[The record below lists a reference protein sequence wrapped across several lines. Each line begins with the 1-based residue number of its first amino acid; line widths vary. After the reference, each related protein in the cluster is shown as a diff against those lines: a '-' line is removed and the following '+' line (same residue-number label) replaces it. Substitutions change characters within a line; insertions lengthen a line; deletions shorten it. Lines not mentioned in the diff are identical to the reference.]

1 MRKFSPLLLLSTL
14 ALAQVGLVDG
24 PRPSTE
30 VRGTLQGNAREGYSV
45 VVEFLVETGADPI
58 QGSTYQTLG
67 WNGRLYLCI
76 SGCDYFTLSG
86 YTPNTPY
93 NGAVFDLYDSQ
104 NRLRGRASVSTV
116 YDSQNRPSYHQVQYA
131 VWPLQGA
138 KTWMPSPDNPVP
150 LEAGGW
156 LSARPPG
163 GSARERYRYPRM
175 ESYRPPS
182 VQGSI
187 LSGISPADR
196 DVVKKSVLSSL
207 ADLRSFYAR
216 QPRGSTLWFFVP
228 EVSVWTQTL
237 AQEFR
242 ARNGGQERFVVPEGK
257 AREYCSLYR
266 NDSRFHVMPRE
277 SLAKEQS
284 FAVIYPPSG
293 STQKGAV
300 MAGRYLVDRPDWQET
315 DYLSFT
321 TPLSPTQE
329 GLPEARATVWGY
341 YSQGLQARV
350 EFKEMQL
357 TSGGYVKDIV
367 LRGDPPY
374 RFTADMGI
382 GEETFTVQNLEK
394 QRYAVPSYF
403 TVVDSQGRYRGT
415 FALTEILYENTG
427 NYTVDYNQPI
437 NYSVYRNGY
446 WVPIPPNGVS
456 VGISGETFTTRNCQR
471 TGFRGYRNGEDF
483 FVWEKWS
490 CELQDARG
498 RLRGAATLETTREP
512 TDPSGFIV
520 SDISGYYY
528 PLVPERRVVGFRG
541 NASLLRWVAVW
552 RPATD
557 NDRPVEAGGYVTA
570 EGKRYRVPGLE
581 GYLMPTGKDLEVAE
595 GDPYVSY
602 ITRSISPDR
611 APLGG
616 TGRTEAKVWFKPLSE
631 WCRERGL

>member
-1 MRKFSPLLLLSTL
+1 MRKFVLLPFLSL

-58 QGSTYQTLG
+58 QGSTNQTLG
-67 WNGRLYLCI
+67 WNGKLYLCI

-86 YTPNTPY
+86 YAPNTPY
-93 NGAVFDLYDSQ
+93 NGAVFNLYDSQ

-156 LSARPPG
+156 LTVRPPG
-163 GSARERYRYPRM
+163 GSARERYRYPGM
-175 ESYRPPS
+175 ESYQPPS

-196 DVVKKSVLSSL
+196 DVVAKSVLSSL
-207 ADLRSFYAR
+207 GDLRAFYAR

-242 ARNGGQERFVVPEGK
+242 AKNGGQERFVVPEGT
-257 AREYCSLYR
+257 ARSYCSLYR
-266 NDSRFHVMPRE
+266 SDSRFHVMPRDTL
-277 SLAKEQS
+277 SKEQA

-293 STQKGAV
+293 DTQKGAV

-329 GLPEARATVWGY
+329 GLPEARALVWGY
-341 YSQGLQARV
+341 ISQANLKARV
-350 EFKEMQL
+350 EFKEWTLSSWANLSFTLDQEASWDGVFSRDAGRGEESFYL
-357 TSGGYVKDIV
+357 DGFPDGSSPYTVRDTAGRDRGTAQVVANKELVGYELDQNAGASFDTGVWANEINGLRFGVWVK
-367 LRGDPPY
+367 GKY
-374 RFTADMGI
+374 EYFTAYDCSWTKRVGLTDI
-382 GEETFTVQNLEK
+382 
-394 QRYAVPSYF
+394 YACKYK
-403 TVVDSQGRYRGT
+403 DDQGRYRGSG
-415 FALTEILYENTG
+415 AIGAWWRYRHVTG
-427 NYTVDYNQPI
+427 TV
-437 NYSVYRNGY
+437 
-446 WVPIPPNGVS
+446 
-456 VGISGETFTTRNCQR
+456 
-471 TGFRGYRNGEDF
+471 
-483 FVWEKWS
+483 
-490 CELQDARG
+490 
-498 RLRGAATLETTREP
+498 
-512 TDPSGFIV
+512 
-520 SDISGYYY
+520 Y
-528 PLVPERRVVGFRG
+528 PLVPQYEVKGYSVYVSLKGWRETWRY
-541 NASLLRWVAVW
+541 AS
-552 RPATD
+552 D
-557 NDRPVEAGGYVTA
+557 NDRPVEAFGYVTA
-570 EGKRYRVPGLE
+570 EGRRYRVPGLE
-581 GYLMPTGKDLEVAE
+581 GYLQPTGKDLEVAE

-602 ITRSISPDR
+602 ITRSLSPQGN
-611 APLGG
+611 PLAG
-616 TGRTEAKVWFKPLSE
+616 TGREEAKVWFKPLRD
-631 WCRERGL
+631 WCAERGL

>member
-1 MRKFSPLLLLSTL
+1 MKRLSPLLFLSTL
-14 ALAQVGLVDG
+14 ALAQVGLLDG

-30 VRGTLQGNAREGYSV
+30 VRGTLQGNAREGYRV
-45 VVEFLVETGADPI
+45 VVEFLVESGANPV
-58 QGSTYQTLG
+58 QGSMNQSLW
-67 WNGRLYLCI
+67 WNGRLYLCV

-86 YTPNTPY
+86 YAPNTPY
-93 NGAVFDLYDSQ
+93 NQAVFNLYDSQ

-163 GSARERYRYPRM
+163 GSARERYRYPGM

-196 DVVKKSVLSSL
+196 DVVAKSVLSSL

-228 EVSVWTQTL
+228 EVSAWTQTL

-242 ARNGGQERFVVPEGK
+242 ARNGGQERFVVPEGT
-257 AREYCSLYR
+257 ARSYCSLYR

-293 STQKGAV
+293 DTQKGAV

-321 TPLSPTQE
+321 TRLLPTQD
-329 GLPEARATVWGY
+329 GLPEADALVWGY
-341 YSQGLQARV
+341 LSRANLKARV
-350 EFKEMQL
+350 RFKDWTLSSWANIYFSFYRDASWNGTFSRDAGRGEESFYLDGFPDGSSPYTVRDTAGRDRGTAQVVANKEL
-357 TSGGYVKDIV
+357 VGYELDQNAGASFDTGVWANEINGLRFGVWVK
-367 LRGDPPY
+367 GKY
-374 RFTADMGI
+374 EYFTAYDCSWTKRVELTNI
-382 GEETFTVQNLEK
+382 
-394 QRYAVPSYF
+394 YACKYK
-403 TVVDSQGRYRGT
+403 DDQGRYRGSG
-415 FALTEILYENTG
+415 AIGAWWRYRHVTG
-427 NYTVDYNQPI
+427 TV
-437 NYSVYRNGY
+437 
-446 WVPIPPNGVS
+446 
-456 VGISGETFTTRNCQR
+456 
-471 TGFRGYRNGEDF
+471 
-483 FVWEKWS
+483 
-490 CELQDARG
+490 
-498 RLRGAATLETTREP
+498 
-512 TDPSGFIV
+512 
-520 SDISGYYY
+520 Y
-528 PLVPERRVVGFRG
+528 PLVPQYEVKGYSVYVSLKGWRETWRY
-541 NASLLRWVAVW
+541 AS
-552 RPATD
+552 D
-557 NDRPVEAGGYVTA
+557 NDRPVEAFGYVTA
-570 EGKRYRVPGLE
+570 EGKRYRIPGLE
-581 GYLMPTGKDLEVAE
+581 GYLQPTGKDLEVAE

-602 ITRSISPDR
+602 ITRSLSPQGN
-611 APLGG
+611 PLAG
-616 TGRTEAKVWFKPLSE
+616 TGREEARVWFKPLRD
-631 WCRERGL
+631 WCAERGL

>member
-1 MRKFSPLLLLSTL
+1 MRKFVLLPFLSL

-58 QGSTYQTLG
+58 QGSTNQTLG
-67 WNGRLYLCI
+67 WNGKLYLCI

-86 YTPNTPY
+86 YAPNTPY
-93 NGAVFDLYDSQ
+93 SGAVFNLYDSQ

-116 YDSQNRPSYHQVQYA
+116 YDSQNRPSYHQVQYT

-163 GSARERYRYPRM
+163 GSARERYRYPGM

-196 DVVKKSVLSSL
+196 DVVAKSVLSSL
-207 ADLRSFYAR
+207 ADLRAFYAR

-228 EVSVWTQTL
+228 EVSAWTQTL

-242 ARNGGQERFVVPEGK
+242 ARNGGQERFVVPEGT
-257 AREYCSLYR
+257 ARSYCSLYR
-266 NDSRFHVMPRE
+266 SDTRYHVMPRE

-293 STQKGAV
+293 DTQKGAV

-329 GLPEARATVWGY
+329 GLPEARALVWGY
-341 YSQGLQARV
+341 ISQANLKARV
-350 EFKEMQL
+350 EFKEWTLSSWANLSFTLDQEASWDGVFSRDAGRGEESFYL
-357 TSGGYVKDIV
+357 DGFPDGSSPANEINGLRFGVWVK
-367 LRGDPPY
+367 GKY
-374 RFTADMGI
+374 EYFTAYDCSWTRRVG
-382 GEETFTVQNLEK
+382 FTDI
-394 QRYAVPSYF
+394 YACKYK
-403 TVVDSQGRYRGT
+403 DDQGRYRG
-415 FALTEILYENTG
+415 
-427 NYTVDYNQPI
+427 
-437 NYSVYRNGY
+437 
-446 WVPIPPNGVS
+446 
-456 VGISGETFTTRNCQR
+456 SGEI
-471 TGFRGYRNGEDF
+471 GAWWLYRRVMGT
-483 FVWEKWS
+483 V
-490 CELQDARG
+490 
-498 RLRGAATLETTREP
+498 
-512 TDPSGFIV
+512 
-520 SDISGYYY
+520 Y
-528 PLVPERRVVGFRG
+528 PLVPQYEVKGYSVYVFLKGWQETWRY
-541 NASLLRWVAVW
+541 AS
-552 RPATD
+552 D
-557 NDRPVEAGGYVTA
+557 NDRPVEPFGYVTA
-570 EGKRYRVPGLE
+570 EGKRYRIPGLE
-581 GYLMPTGKDLEVAE
+581 GYLQPTGKDLEVAE

-602 ITRSISPDR
+602 ITRSISPQGNPF
-611 APLGG
+611 AG
-616 TGRTEAKVWFKPLSE
+616 TGREEAKVWFKPLRE
-631 WCRERGL
+631 WCAERGL

>member
-1 MRKFSPLLLLSTL
+1 MRKFVLLPFLSL

-58 QGSTYQTLG
+58 QGSTNQTLG
-67 WNGRLYLCI
+67 WNGKLYLCI

-86 YTPNTPY
+86 YAPNTPY
-93 NGAVFDLYDSQ
+93 NGAVFNLYDSQ

-156 LSARPPG
+156 LTVRPPG
-163 GSARERYRYPRM
+163 GSARERYRYPGM
-175 ESYRPPS
+175 ESYQPPS

-196 DVVKKSVLSSL
+196 DVVAKSVLSSL
-207 ADLRSFYAR
+207 GDLRAFYAR

-242 ARNGGQERFVVPEGK
+242 AKNGGQERFVVPEGT
-257 AREYCSLYR
+257 ARSYCSLYR
-266 NDSRFHVMPRE
+266 SDSRFHVMPRDTL
-277 SLAKEQS
+277 SKEQA

-293 STQKGAV
+293 DTQKGAV

-329 GLPEARATVWGY
+329 GLPEARALVWGY
-341 YSQGLQARV
+341 ISQANLKARV
-350 EFKEMQL
+350 EFKEWTLSSWANLSFTLDQEASWDGVFSRDAGRGEESFYL
-357 TSGGYVKDIV
+357 DGFPDESSPYTVRDTAGRDRGTAQVVANKELVGYELDQNAGASFDTGVWANEINGLRFGVWVK
-367 LRGDPPY
+367 GKY
-374 RFTADMGI
+374 EYFTAYDCSWTKRVELTNI
-382 GEETFTVQNLEK
+382 
-394 QRYAVPSYF
+394 YACKYK
-403 TVVDSQGRYRGT
+403 DDQGRYRGSG
-415 FALTEILYENTG
+415 AIGAWWRYRHVTG
-427 NYTVDYNQPI
+427 TV
-437 NYSVYRNGY
+437 
-446 WVPIPPNGVS
+446 
-456 VGISGETFTTRNCQR
+456 
-471 TGFRGYRNGEDF
+471 
-483 FVWEKWS
+483 
-490 CELQDARG
+490 
-498 RLRGAATLETTREP
+498 
-512 TDPSGFIV
+512 
-520 SDISGYYY
+520 Y
-528 PLVPERRVVGFRG
+528 PLVPQYEVKGYSVYVSLKGWRETWRY
-541 NASLLRWVAVW
+541 AS
-552 RPATD
+552 D
-557 NDRPVEAGGYVTA
+557 NDRPVEPFGYVTA
-570 EGKRYRVPGLE
+570 EGKRYRIPGLE
-581 GYLMPTGKDLEVAE
+581 GYLQPTGKDLEVAE

-602 ITRSISPDR
+602 ITRSISPQGN
-611 APLGG
+611 PLAG
-616 TGRTEAKVWFKPLSE
+616 TGREEAKVWFKPLRD
-631 WCRERGL
+631 WCAERGL

>member
-1 MRKFSPLLLLSTL
+1 MRKFVLLPFLSL

-58 QGSTYQTLG
+58 QGSTNQTLG
-67 WNGRLYLCI
+67 WNGKLYLCI

-86 YTPNTPY
+86 YAPNTPY
-93 NGAVFDLYDSQ
+93 NGAVFNLYDSQ

-156 LSARPPG
+156 LTVRPPG
-163 GSARERYRYPRM
+163 GSARERYRYPGM
-175 ESYRPPS
+175 ESYQPPS

-196 DVVKKSVLSSL
+196 DVVAKSVLSSL
-207 ADLRSFYAR
+207 GDLRAFYAR

-242 ARNGGQERFVVPEGK
+242 AKNGGQERFVVPEGT
-257 AREYCSLYR
+257 ARSYCSLYR
-266 NDSRFHVMPRE
+266 SDSRFHVMPRE

-293 STQKGAV
+293 DTQKGAV

-329 GLPEARATVWGY
+329 GLPEARALVWGY
-341 YSQGLQARV
+341 ISQANLKARV
-350 EFKEMQL
+350 EFKELSLQ
-357 TSGGYVKDIV
+357 GYENWTTGLDYPSNWDGRFSAVV
-367 LRGDPPY
+367 GRGDESFY
-374 RFTADMGI
+374 
-382 GEETFTVQNLEK
+382 LEGWASGATWSGA
-394 QRYAVPSYF
+394 RYFNVRD
-403 TVVDSQGRYRGT
+403 TQGRYRGYAYVYAQGGT
-415 FALTEILYENTG
+415 TTLSNLGTYYDWGTTPEGIQFAYGGQT
-427 NYTVDYNQPI
+427 YTL
-437 NYSVYRNGY
+437 
-446 WVPIPPNGVS
+446 
-456 VGISGETFTTRNCQR
+456 SGC
-471 TGFRGYRNGEDF
+471 
-483 FVWEKWS
+483 
-490 CELQDARG
+490 
-498 RLRGAATLETTREP
+498 RLRTTSEWTCSVKDASGRDVGTAYLYAYFVRVEYTWLFNLYKVVLSTGLRYTGSAYLRGWQET
-512 TDPSGFIV
+512 
-520 SDISGYYY
+520 
-528 PLVPERRVVGFRG
+528 
-541 NASLLRWVAVW
+541 W
-552 RPATD
+552 RYATD
-557 NDRPVEAGGYVTA
+557 NDRPVEAFGYVTA

-581 GYLMPTGKDLEVAE
+581 GYLQPTGKDLEVAE

-602 ITRSISPDR
+602 ITRSLSPQGN
-611 APLGG
+611 PLAG
-616 TGRTEAKVWFKPLSE
+616 TGREEAKVWFKPLRD
-631 WCRERGL
+631 WCVERGL

>member
-1 MRKFSPLLLLSTL
+1 MRKFVLLPFLSL

-58 QGSTYQTLG
+58 QGSTNQTLG
-67 WNGRLYLCI
+67 WNGKLYLCI

-86 YTPNTPY
+86 YAPNTPY
-93 NGAVFDLYDSQ
+93 NGAVFNLYDSQ

-156 LSARPPG
+156 LTVRPPG
-163 GSARERYRYPRM
+163 GSARERYRYPGM
-175 ESYRPPS
+175 ESYQPPS

-196 DVVKKSVLSSL
+196 DVVAKSVLSSL

-216 QPRGSTLWFFVP
+216 QPQGSTLWFFVP
-228 EVSVWTQTL
+228 EVSAWTQTL

-242 ARNGGQERFVVPEGK
+242 AKNGGQERFVVPEGT
-257 AREYCSLYR
+257 ARSYCSLYR
-266 NDSRFHVMPRE
+266 SDSRFHVMPRE

-293 STQKGAV
+293 DTQKGAV

-329 GLPEARATVWGY
+329 GLPEARALVWGY
-341 YSQGLQARV
+341 ISQANLKARV
-350 EFKEMQL
+350 EFKEWTFSSWANLSFTLDQEASWDGVFSRDAGRGEESFYL
-357 TSGGYVKDIV
+357 DGFPDGSSPYTVRDTAGRDRGTAQVVANKELVGYELDQNAGASFDTGVWANEINGLRFGVWVK
-367 LRGDPPY
+367 GKY
-374 RFTADMGI
+374 EYFTAYDCSWTRRVRLTNI
-382 GEETFTVQNLEK
+382 
-394 QRYAVPSYF
+394 YACKYK
-403 TVVDSQGRYRGT
+403 DDQGRYRGSG
-415 FALTEILYENTG
+415 AIGAWWRNRHVTG
-427 NYTVDYNQPI
+427 TV
-437 NYSVYRNGY
+437 
-446 WVPIPPNGVS
+446 
-456 VGISGETFTTRNCQR
+456 
-471 TGFRGYRNGEDF
+471 
-483 FVWEKWS
+483 
-490 CELQDARG
+490 
-498 RLRGAATLETTREP
+498 
-512 TDPSGFIV
+512 
-520 SDISGYYY
+520 Y
-528 PLVPERRVVGFRG
+528 PLVPQYEVKGYSVYVSLKGWRETWRY
-541 NASLLRWVAVW
+541 AS
-552 RPATD
+552 D
-557 NDRPVEAGGYVTA
+557 NDRPVEPGGYVTA
-570 EGKRYRVPGLE
+570 EGKRYRIPGLE
-581 GYLMPTGKDLEVAE
+581 GYLQPTGKDLEVAE

-602 ITRSISPDR
+602 ITRSLSPQGN
-611 APLGG
+611 PLAG
-616 TGRTEAKVWFKPLSE
+616 TGREEAKVWFKPLRD
-631 WCRERGL
+631 WCAERGL